1 MANILANV
9 TCNRRL
15 LSKHFVL
22 SFVRCNTG
30 GRYVNSQ
37 HQQQQRVLSTGV
49 PSSASSQL
57 SSDRHK
63 MQSNGDNYR
72 WDFAHGGRGHH
83 VIHQQQHQQQQ
94 QHVQYRPAAT
104 STSSGWHHPQQMQH
118 QLTSTAAS
126 ARRLDYHQYYKM
138 TSPGEVVIMHR
149 NHPAHQQRYH

>member
-83 VIHQQQHQQQQ
+83 VIHQQQQQQ

-118 QLTSTAAS
+118 QPTPTAAS

>member
-118 QLTSTAAS
+118 QPTPTAAS